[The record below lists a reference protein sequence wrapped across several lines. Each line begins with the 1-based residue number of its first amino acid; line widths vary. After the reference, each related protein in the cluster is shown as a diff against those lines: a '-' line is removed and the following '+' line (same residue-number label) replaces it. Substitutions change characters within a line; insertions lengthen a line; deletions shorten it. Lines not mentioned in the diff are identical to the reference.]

1 MDSYSNNISL
11 NEEESEESFS
21 SSSSYN
27 PNLNYI
33 PPNKYN
39 NKHMDESSWSMED
52 EFIFF
57 EGQFIIGNKWTFLCN
72 LFPGK
77 SSKQMKNH
85 FYSSI
90 VKTLR
95 KVLRNRI
102 DLNLKDSIVSYYS
115 LLYIKDL
122 LKNPQN
128 FLLPS
133 KNKDDDTQNKNVT
146 LKKLIVNNN
155 VNYETINK
163 YQSKFEILVKKQMKK
178 LYKINTDI
186 SNLKIR
192 LLFKIIVKS
201 EILVKSYQILNS
213 KNLNNDDIFKIIEF
227 IDKNYI
233 K

>member
-27 PNLNYI
+27 QNLNYI

-39 NKHMDESSWSMED
+39 NKHIDESSWSMED

-57 EGQFIIGNKWTFLCN
+57 EGQYIVGNKWTFLCN

-128 FLLPS
+128 FLLFS

-155 VNYETINK
+155 VNYETLNK

-213 KNLNNDDIFKIIEF
+213 KNLNNDDIIKIIEF

>member
-128 FLLPS
+128 FLLFS
-133 KNKDDDTQNKNVT
+133 KNKDDDNQNKNVT
-146 LKKLIVNNN
+146 LKKLIVNNK

-213 KNLNNDDIFKIIEF
+213 KNLNNDDIIKIIEF

>member
-39 NKHMDESSWSMED
+39 NKHIDESSWSMED

-57 EGQFIIGNKWTFLCN
+57 EGQYIVGNKWTFLCN

-128 FLLPS
+128 FLLFS
-133 KNKDDDTQNKNVT
+133 KNKDDDNQNKNVT
-146 LKKLIVNNN
+146 LKKLIVNNK

>member
-186 SNLKIR
+186 SNLKMR

-227 IDKNYI
+227 IDKNYT

>member
-11 NEEESEESFS
+11 KEEESEESFS

-128 FLLPS
+128 FLLFS
-133 KNKDDDTQNKNVT
+133 KNKDDDNQNKNVT
-146 LKKLIVNNN
+146 LKKLIVNNK

>member
-11 NEEESEESFS
+11 NEEESEESF
-21 SSSSYN
+21 SSSYN

-128 FLLPS
+128 FLLFS
-133 KNKDDDTQNKNVT
+133 KNKDDDNQNKNVT
-146 LKKLIVNNN
+146 LKKLIVNNK